1 MADVKVK
8 EVMTHLVVT
17 LYPSQTV
24 HEAARELAL
33 NGISGAPVV
42 EDGKVIGMVSES
54 DLILATMPPVPIDRG
69 VSVLDVM
76 SVMGRARPRPH
87 KHGKTVADVM
97 NPLVVQVPAET
108 SVWRAA
114 FTMENRGVKRL
125 PVIDEEGYLI
135 GIISRADLVRV
146 MARDDDQIRDA
157 VVDAIG
163 VLGDETINELEVL
176 VTQGVATIRGM
187 ADRKTTR
194 DLAVRL
200 ASRVP
205 GVAEVVDRMSFDYDE
220 TKSRRSGGPD
230 LDPRLNWQRG
240 SRVIE
245 RLV

>member
-8 EVMTHLVVT
+8 DVMTHLVVT
-17 LYPSQTV
+17 LYPSETV
-24 HEAARELAL
+24 HEAAGKLAR
-33 NGISGAPVV
+33 NCITGAPVV

-69 VSVLDVM
+69 VSVLDVL

-97 NPLVVQVPAET
+97 NPLVIQVPAET

-125 PVIDEEGYLI
+125 PVVDEDGYLI

-157 VVDAIG
+157 VVDAIE
-163 VLGDETINELEVL
+163 VLGDESFSELDVL

-187 ADRKTTR
+187 ADRKTTHE
-194 DLAVRL
+194 LAVKL

-205 GVAEVVDRMSFDYDE
+205 GVVEVVDRMSFDYDE
-220 TKSRRSGGPD
+220 TKRRSDGPD
-230 LDPRLNWQRG
+230 LYPRLNWQRG
-240 SRVIE
+240 ARLGE
-245 RLV
+245 RMV